1 MAKKDIKIVGARTNN
16 LKNISCTI
24 PGGKLTV
31 ITGVSGSGKSSLALD
46 TLFAEGKRRYIE
58 SLSTYARQ
66 FLERIERPEVDF
78 ISNIP
83 PAIALEQKNTVKT
96 ARSTVG
102 TATELHDYLR
112 LLFATAGV
120 TICPQCRREVKKDNP
135 QSATEELLHLPQGSK
150 LIILAP
156 VSFSSRRGLM
166 STRKEL
172 LRAGFYRLYMD
183 GEVRDLSQILPERL
197 KPEEPLLILIDRL
210 ILRREERARLTE
222 ALETAFR
229 MGKGKVL
236 VLTGKGEE
244 IRFDAEFNCSSCGR
258 AFKVA
263 EPNLFSFNSPL
274 GACPTCHG
282 FGKTINID
290 MDKVIPNP
298 DLSIEQE
305 AIAPWNTPAYEGM
318 YWELE
323 HVAHRYGIPLDVPF
337 RELTPEQKEMII
349 DGVNGYPGIKGFF
362 DWLQTKRYKVHVRV
376 FLSRFRGYAL
386 CPDCGGSRLKPEGL
400 NVYIGEKNI
409 HEFCLMSIG
418 QLRDFFQHLT
428 LTGQQTAKSERL
440 LLEVRSRLR
449 YLDEVGLG
457 YLTLDRQTRTL
468 SGGEAQRISL
478 ASALGS
484 SLTDTLY
491 VLDEP
496 TVGLHSRDTTRLL
509 RVLKTLR
516 TRGNT
521 VVVIEHDP
529 GVIREADKIIDMGPG
544 AGENGGEIVF
554 SGSFRRLLRSRP
566 SLTGAYLREGR
577 FIPHR
582 GKRREP
588 QGFLVIR
595 GARQHNLKNIDLRI
609 PLGTFTCLT
618 GVSGS
623 GKSTLVND
631 ILYAG
636 FKRSQGE
643 GSIEVGEYNSLE
655 GLEQISDIKL
665 VDQSPLARSI
675 RSNPA
680 TYIKT
685 WDEIRRFMANTPRAR
700 LNGITPAHFSFN
712 VPGGRCEVCQ
722 GVGFITVEM
731 HFLADV
737 NMVCEECEGKK
748 FKPSV
753 LEVTWRGKNIW
764 DILNMTVSEA
774 MEFFR
779 QEPRIVQRL
788 QVLSEIGLG
797 YLKLGQNTATLS
809 GGEAQRLKLATL
821 PNISGKKES
830 YLFLFDEPTTGLHM
844 ADVEVLLRVF
854 DKLLAE
860 GHSILAI
867 EHNLDFISQADYII
881 DLGPEG
887 GEEGGEIVAE
897 GRVEDIMAV
906 EGSYTGAFLRDRLE
920 HLKRSSS

>member
-1 MAKKDIKIVGARTNN
+1 
-16 LKNISCTI
+16 TI

-31 ITGVSGSGKSSLALD
+31 VTGVSGSGKSSLAFD

-102 TATELHDYLR
+102 TATELHDHLR
-112 LLFATAGV
+112 LLFATEGV
-120 TICPQCRREVKKDNP
+120 TICPQCKRKVNKDTP
-135 QSATEELLHLPQGSK
+135 QSAVEELFRLPRGSK
-150 LIILAP
+150 LLVLAP
-156 VSFSSRRGLM
+156 LCFSSLRALKA
-166 STRKEL
+166 TREEL
-172 LRAGFYRLYMD
+172 LRAGFYRAYID
-183 GEVRDLSQILPERL
+183 GEVRDLSQIPEEEL
-197 KPEEPLLILIDRL
+197 NPEEPLLMVIDRL
-210 ILRREERARLTE
+210 ILSGEERARLTE

-229 MGKGKVL
+229 LGKGKVL
-236 VLTGKGEE
+236 VQTGEGKE
-244 IRFDAEFNCSSCGR
+244 IRFDAEFNCTNCGG
-258 AFKVA
+258 AFKVP

-298 DLSIEQE
+298 DLSLEQG
-305 AIAPWNTPAYEGM
+305 AIAPWNTPAAEEM
-318 YWELE
+318 RWELE
-323 HVAHRYGIPLDVPF
+323 HAARRHDIPLNIPF
-337 RELTPEQKEMII
+337 RELTPEQKEMVIN
-349 DGVNGYPGIKGFF
+349 GVDGYPGIKGFF
-362 DWLQTKRYKVHVRV
+362 DWLQTKRYKIHVRV
-376 FLSRFRGYAL
+376 FLSRYRSYTL

-400 NVYIGEKNI
+400 NVFIGGKNI
-409 HEFCLMSIG
+409 YQLCLMSIR
-418 QLRDFFQHLT
+418 QLREFFQHLI
-428 LTGQQTAKSERL
+428 LTGQQTDRSERL
-440 LLEVRSRLR
+440 LQEIKSRLK

-457 YLTLDRQTRTL
+457 YLTLNRQTRTL
-468 SGGEAQRISL
+468 SGGESQRISL

-496 TVGLHSRDTTRLL
+496 TVGLHARDTARLL

-529 GVIREADKIIDMGPG
+529 GVIKQADRIIDMGPG
-544 AGENGGEIVF
+544 AGENGGEVIF
-554 SGSFRRLLRSRP
+554 SGSFQRLLRSRQ

-577 FIPHR
+577 FVPHR
-582 GKRREP
+582 SRGRKPR
-588 QGFLVIR
+588 GFLTIR
-595 GARQHNLKNIDLRI
+595 GARQHNLKNIDVRI

-623 GKSTLVND
+623 GKTTLVND

-636 FKRSQGE
+636 FKRLRGE
-643 GSIEVGEYNSLE
+643 GSIEVGEYDALE
-655 GLEQISDIKL
+655 GMEQISDINL
-665 VDQSPLARSI
+665 VDQSPLARSV
-675 RSNPA
+675 RSNPV
-680 TYIKT
+680 TYLKT
-685 WDEIRRFMANTPRAR
+685 WDEIRRFMAKTPRAR

-722 GVGFITVEM
+722 GVGFLTVEM
-731 HFLADV
+731 HFLEDV
-737 NMVCEECEGKK
+737 NMVCEGCEGKR
-748 FKPSV
+748 FKPNV
-753 LEVTWRGKNIW
+753 LQVTWRGKNIW

-774 MEFFR
+774 MDFFR
-779 QEPRIVQRL
+779 EESRIVKKL
-788 QVLSEIGLG
+788 KVLSEIGLG
-797 YLKLGQNTATLS
+797 YLKLGQSTATLS
-809 GGEAQRLKLATL
+809 GGEAQRLKLASMLTL
-821 PNISGKKES
+821 RRKKEH

-854 DKLLAE
+854 DRLLSE

-867 EHNLDFISQADYII
+867 EHNLDFISQADYVI

-887 GEEGGEIVAE
+887 GEEGGEIVAR
-897 GRVEDIMAV
+897 GKVEDIMAAKN
-906 EGSYTGAFLRDRLE
+906 SYTGTFLKERLE
-920 HLKRSSS
+920 HLKRLSS